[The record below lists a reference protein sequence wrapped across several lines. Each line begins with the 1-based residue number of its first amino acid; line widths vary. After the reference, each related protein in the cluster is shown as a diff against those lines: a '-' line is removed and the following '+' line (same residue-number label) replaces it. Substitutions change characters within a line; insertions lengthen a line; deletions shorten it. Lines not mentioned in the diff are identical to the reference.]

1 MDLTVIYRTF
11 YLVAAEYTFFL
22 RAHGTFFRRAHMPGY
37 KTIYYTFKR
46 TDVIP
51 GIFSDHNW
59 MKLEMNN
66 EKKNGKIYKYVKTKP
81 HILFLFS
88 I

>member
-51 GIFSDHNW
+51 GIFSDHN
-59 MKLEMNN
+59 
-66 EKKNGKIYKYVKTKP
+66 
-81 HILFLFS
+81 
-88 I
+88 